1 MLCLGMKN
9 TAHKGTKKKNKCEE
23 KTYLFSLMWKNFTT
37 KQCKMQENK
46 NIFLILQRLISP
58 K

>member
-1 MLCLGMKN
+1 MKN
-9 TAHKGTKKKNKCEE
+9 TAHKGTNFLIKSEE
-23 KTYLFSLMWKNFTT
+23 KTYLFSLMWKNFAT
-37 KQCKMQENK
+37 KQCKMRENK